1 MHVCLSVN
9 EFLFF
14 PQVVVAARTF
24 RTATDLHTVI
34 PVTDADEL
42 YQSLITSGVTFRSI
56 AAYVVVAVV
65 QSKRE
70 PFKTPISGHDN
81 SISTKDPRMGYTFW
95 WLVVHWLIAGVE
107 KNLFKVPGLSTAPIS
122 AGSNIT
128 ECDKMRA
135 AGTTM
140 MAKFTVLMV
149 DETPNLFK
157 KKIRP
162 NPAIAAAAQAMEASD
177 DDGAAV
183 SDNEELTQRPGGGD
197 DSNSDNENEEED
209 E

>member
-14 PQVVVAARTF
+14 PQVIVAARTF
-24 RTATDLHTVI
+24 RSATDLHTVL
-34 PVTDADEL
+34 PLADADEL
-42 YQSLITSGVTFRSI
+42 YQSLIASGVTFRSI

-70 PFKTPISGHDN
+70 TFKTPISGHDN

-122 AGSNIT
+122 AGSNMT

-157 KKIRP
+157 KKIQP

-183 SDNEELTQRPGGGD
+183 SDHEDLTQRPGGGD

>member
-14 PQVVVAARTF
+14 PQVIVAARTF
-24 RTATDLHTVI
+24 RSATDLHTDM
-34 PVTDADEL
+34 PFTDTDEL
-42 YQSLITSGVTFRSI
+42 YQNLIASGVTFRSI

-122 AGSNIT
+122 AGSNMT

-140 MAKFTVLMV
+140 MAKFTVIMA
-149 DETPNLFK
+149 DDTPNLFK
-157 KKIRP
+157 FFFQP